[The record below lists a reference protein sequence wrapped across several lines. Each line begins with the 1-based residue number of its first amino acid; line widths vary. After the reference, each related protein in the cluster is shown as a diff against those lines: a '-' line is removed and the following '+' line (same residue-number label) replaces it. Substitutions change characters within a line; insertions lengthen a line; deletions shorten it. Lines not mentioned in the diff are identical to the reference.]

1 MVYFGKAFLTF
12 ASDFLHEE
20 QTLVVA
26 GCFDG
31 GKALGLMTSGVQVCP
46 ELTSDAEE
54 SDSIVWLHVFHSA
67 GQRKLFVFP

>member
-1 MVYFGKAFLTF
+1 MYLGKAFLTF

-31 GKALGLMTSGVQVCP
+31 GKALGLMTSGVHMCP
-46 ELTSDAEE
+46 ELTSDGEE
-54 SDSIVWLHVFHSA
+54 SHTRVWLHVS
-67 GQRKLFVFP
+67 